1 MQGLHQNRI
10 LPKKFGSI
18 LPEYGLN
25 RKDSVDSE
33 LIRLWFGELPGSETN
48 MSRISSE
55 SSRIAKNWP
64 ESILGIPNK
73 VEWQSKQSPEL
84 SQMWPE

>member
-10 LPKKFGSI
+10 LPNKFGPI
-18 LPEYGLN
+18 LSEYGLN

-33 LIRLWFGELPGSETN
+33 LIRFRFGELPESKTN
-48 MSRISSE
+48 RSRISSE

-64 ESILGIPNK
+64 ESILDIPNK
-73 VEWQSKQSPEL
+73 VEWQSE
-84 SQMWPE
+84 